1 MIGVS
6 SKNLMVMT
14 CEPRFSV
21 VTTLE
26 IVVLN
31 PVLVLG
37 TPLQSAVNA
46 SLVHILKYL
55 TGSAKTYANLTQVY
69 VDVRNVALGHVMVYQ
84 GQS

>member
-1 MIGVS
+1 
-6 SKNLMVMT
+6 MVAEQSAWET
-14 CEPRFSV
+14 QKAK
-21 VTTLE
+21 
-26 IVVLN
+26 
-31 PVLVLG
+31 VLG

>member
-21 VTTLE
+21 
-26 IVVLN
+26 
-31 PVLVLG
+31 VLG